1 MPRVAT
7 TDDPKGPL
15 QLRRALYHRCR
26 RGEPEALA
34 TLLYRQVDRL
44 YTAASYVTPDEPA
57 ALTAV
62 VLAWEDLLALL
73 VKPRVGG
80 HLQDRSFKL
89 LGRHLLDYADRKTVR
104 RALRR
109 AEQEAEEGLLSLPE
123 EQLRP
128 LVDLIPAYAP
138 RIAANC
144 IDRSAIRKRAA
155 WALGLAS
162 FFLCVGL
169 LSQNQATQRPT
180 VDLQLQCLQQRIER
194 GGLIDCLRDCQ
205 AELPDATGADEPQAR
220 ALQHSSLVLEE
231 ISNAPSWRDAPGLPY
246 AVARVQEE
254 RLAETLAEIAQ
265 GYEGDARSS
274 LVKAQLVLEEVQ
286 NL

>member
-1 MPRVAT
+1 MPRVAAPE
-7 TDDPKGPL
+7 DLKGPL

-34 TLLYRQVDRL
+34 TLLYRLVDRL
-44 YTAASYVTPDEPA
+44 YTAASYVAPDEPA

-73 VKPRVGG
+73 VRPHVGG
-80 HLQDRSFKL
+80 YLQDKSFKL
-89 LGRHLLDYADRKTVR
+89 LGQQLLDYADRRTVR

-109 AEQEAEEGLLSLPE
+109 AERETEEGLLTLPE

-138 RIAANC
+138 QIAANYL
-144 IDRSAIRKRAA
+144 DRAVIRRRCA
-155 WALGLAS
+155 WAVGLTAFFVFLGL
-162 FFLCVGL
+162 VW
-169 LSQNQATQRPT
+169 QRQALQRPV
-180 VDLQLQCLQQRIER
+180 VDLQLECLQQRIER
-194 GGLIDCLRDCQ
+194 GGLIDSLRDCL
-205 AELPDATGADEPQAR
+205 AELPDAQGADQAQAR
-220 ALQHSSLVLEE
+220 ALEHASLVLEE
-231 ISNAPSWRDAPGLPY
+231 ISNAPSWRAAPGMPY
-246 AVARVQEE
+246 VVARVQEE
-254 RLAETLAEIAQ
+254 RLAETLAELAQ

-286 NL
+286 AL